1 MALYSPYNYSNRLE
15 RGAKTIVMNNS
26 KIQATIVITIILSLA
41 LVAAVTPEYQALA
54 ARLKPFTSY
63 EELKNFVSTNTQYRD
78 YANERL
84 REMFGLNQ
92 PATLSLDTTPE
103 YSETNV
109 QVEGV
114 DEADIVK
121 TDGTYIYVISNRS
134 IVILSA
140 YPPEEAQILS
150 RITFNAS
157 IRGIFINK
165 NKLAVFEDTGHY
177 DEYRAFMDYYS
188 YNKPRTS
195 IKVYNIANRANP
207 TLTRNVSSDGNYFTS
222 RMIGDYIYV
231 LINQLTMTSQ
241 SNVAIPKIIYPDH
254 TEEVPPNGIFYTNV
268 TDSFETY
275 VNVIA
280 VNIRND
286 HEKPNEKSYL
296 LGRASTTYVSQNNI
310 YITYQTYQDQTQQT
324 GIHRISID
332 EGDIEYEATGQVPG
346 YVLNQFSMD
355 EHNSYFRIATTTG
368 HVWSMVSTSRNHIYV
383 LDAHLNII
391 GELEDLA
398 PGEKIYSARFM
409 GNRCY
414 LVTFKKI
421 DPLFVIDLTTP
432 ESPQVLGQLKITGY
446 SDYLHPYDE
455 NHIIGIGKETIGAE
469 EGNFA
474 WYQGVKI
481 SLFDVTDVAAPK
493 EIGKYEIGD
502 RGTDSPILTD
512 HKAFLF
518 DKNRNL
524 LVIPV
529 KVAEIDETKY
539 PGGVPLWQWGDIVWD
554 GAYVFHISL
563 EQGMEFRGG
572 ITHITD
578 NSALS
583 KTWYYYGSPHSIE
596 RSLYIDNVLYTISE
610 LKIKMNSLTDLTEIG
625 EINLNA

>member
-1 MALYSPYNYSNRLE
+1 MIIFL
-15 RGAKTIVMNNS
+15 
-26 KIQATIVITIILSLA
+26 ILSLA
-41 LVAAVTPEYQALA
+41 FVAAVTPEYQAAA
-54 ARLKPFTSY
+54 ARLKSFTTY
-63 EELKNFVSTNTQYRD
+63 EELKNFVSSNTQYKD

-84 REMFGLNQ
+84 REVFGLSQ
-92 PATLSLDTTPE
+92 PAYMTALEVSTTPE

-121 TDGTYIYVISNRS
+121 TDGTYIYVISKQS
-134 IVILSA
+134 IIILKA

-157 IRGIFINK
+157 IRGVFINK
-165 NKLAVFEDTGHY
+165 NKLAVFEDTGYY
-177 DEYRAFMDYYS
+177 DEYRALDYPRYS
-188 YNKPRTS
+188 YRPRTF
-195 IKVYNIANRANP
+195 IKVYNIADRSNP
-207 TLTRNVSSDGNYFTS
+207 TLTRNVSSDGNYFNS
-222 RMIGDYIYV
+222 RMIGEYIYV
-231 LINQLTMTSQ
+231 LVNQPTMTSQ
-241 SNVAIPKIIYPDH
+241 SNVAIPKIYYPDR
-254 TEEVPPNGIFYTNV
+254 TEEVPPNGIYYSNV

-275 VNVIA
+275 VNVLS
-280 VNIRND
+280 VNILND
-286 HEKPNEKSYL
+286 HEAPNEKSYL
-296 LGRASTTYVSQNNI
+296 LGHASTTYVSQNNI

-324 GIHRISID
+324 RIHRISID
-332 EGDIEYEATGQVPG
+332 EGQIKYEATGQVPG

-368 HVWSMVSTSRNHIYV
+368 QVWSVLSTSRSHVYV
-383 LDAHLNII
+383 LDTELNIV
-391 GELEDLA
+391 GALEDLA

-421 DPLFVIDLTTP
+421 DPLFVIDLSTP
-432 ESPQVLGQLKITGY
+432 AEPQVLGQLKITGY

-455 NHIIGIGKETIGAE
+455 NHIIGIGKETIEAE

-481 SLFDVTDVAAPK
+481 SLFDVTDVAVPK
-493 EIGKYEIGD
+493 EIAKYEIGD

-518 DKNRNL
+518 DKERKL

-529 KVAEIDETKY
+529 TVAEINEAKY
-539 PGGVPLWQWGDIVWD
+539 SGGVPDWAWGDYVWN

-563 EQGMEFRGG
+563 EQGLEFRGG
-572 ITHITD
+572 ITHLAD
-578 NSALS
+578 NSDLL
-583 KTWYYYGSPHSIE
+583 KTGYYYTSPYSIE
-596 RSLYIDNVLYTISE
+596 RSLYINNVLYTISE